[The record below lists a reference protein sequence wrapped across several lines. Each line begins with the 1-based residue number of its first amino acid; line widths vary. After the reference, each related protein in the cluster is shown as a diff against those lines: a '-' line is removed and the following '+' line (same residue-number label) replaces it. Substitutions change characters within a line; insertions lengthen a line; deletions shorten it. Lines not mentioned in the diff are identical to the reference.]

1 MPQHPMSIKI
11 KSAHELMSPVD
22 TYSRRGTRGC
32 ASTLT
37 SSMCSG
43 NSIAGTS
50 SQDIRE
56 LLGYELQN
64 ELTLSF

>member
-11 KSAHELMSPVD
+11 KSAHELMSPTD

-37 SSMCSG
+37 SPTCLG
-43 NSIAGTS
+43 NGIAGTR
-50 SQDIRE
+50 SQDVRE

-64 ELTLSF
+64 ELALSF